1 MEITHIKGGANTFM
15 RGFLVAQ
22 NPQHRPNTKSVRAV
36 RWIPPIFPHYKVN
49 FDGACFTT
57 EGTAGMGAIIRDA
70 SGKVS
75 RAIAQQIKNP
85 ISAATVEALACRR
98 AMILAKD
105 EGVLDCIFEGDAETI
120 IIKAILASDLS
131 HPKYGHVI
139 NDILQLSIVFSY
151 CSFYQVKRLG
161 NSVAHFL
168 AGSSKSSCEL

>member
-1 MEITHIKGGANTFM
+1 
-15 RGFLVAQ
+15 
-22 NPQHRPNTKSVRAV
+22 
-36 RWIPPIFPHYKVN
+36 
-49 FDGACFTT
+49 
-57 EGTAGMGAIIRDA
+57 MGAIIRDA

-75 RAIAQQIKNP
+75 RAIAQQIKNL
-85 ISAATVEALACRR
+85 ISTATVEALACRR

-139 NDILQLSIVFSY
+139 NDILQLYIVFSY
-151 CSFYQVKRLG
+151 SSFSHVKHLG

-168 AGSSKSSCEL
+168 ARSSKSSCEL